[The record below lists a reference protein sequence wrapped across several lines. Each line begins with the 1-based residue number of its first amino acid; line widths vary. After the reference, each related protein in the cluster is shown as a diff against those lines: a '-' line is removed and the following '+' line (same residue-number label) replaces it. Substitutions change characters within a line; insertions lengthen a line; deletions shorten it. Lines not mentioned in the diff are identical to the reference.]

1 MSRKDESVNMKF
13 IANDYSEKD
22 VMKFLREG
30 TGLIQ
35 EEFGKSIGLSGMTIQ
50 GYERGIRNYT
60 FKTFM
65 KIIKKHGYT
74 VTIEKKKN

>member
-1 MSRKDESVNMKF
+1 MKF

-22 VMKFLREG
+22 IMKFLREG

-35 EEFGKSIGLSGMTIQ
+35 SDFGKSIGLSGMTIQ

-65 KIIKKHGYT
+65 EIVKKHGYI
-74 VTIEKKKN
+74 VTIEKERKNKYLTEKK